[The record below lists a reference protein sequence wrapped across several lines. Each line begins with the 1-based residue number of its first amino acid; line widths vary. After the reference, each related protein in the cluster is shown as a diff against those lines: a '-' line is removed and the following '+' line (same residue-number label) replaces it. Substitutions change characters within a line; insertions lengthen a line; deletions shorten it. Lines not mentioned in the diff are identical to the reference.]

1 MMLSKRWQGL
11 FVMALAFS
19 LSLGFASIAFAQD
32 ATTGLA
38 RVRAVDPDGAPLP
51 GVMVVISGPVGQQ
64 TQYTGL
70 AGEARFPGLY
80 PGRGYSAT
88 FTMDG
93 FTTIIREGLDV
104 QANRIIDF
112 EVTMDLATVEETI
125 TVTGESPLVDVKGT
139 TVVGKMT
146 ADLIDK
152 TPTSSG
158 LWAAV
163 LDHIPG
169 VVASFDVGGGNS
181 GQQTA
186 GVSAWGSEWRNNSYN
201 VNGGDVTDPAAVGAS
216 SSYYSVSSFE
226 EVSVSMAAQD
236 IEIKTPGLNINMVV
250 KSGSNDWH
258 AGAKYFY
265 ENTSMVSDNVTGDP
279 VLEEAGITIGTPNV
293 MLSDLDLQGGGP
305 IWRDRAWFFYDYWN
319 FEVQK
324 VILNLEEVDG
334 TKLKDSTININFQIN
349 DNNKVSGRWVWT
361 QKYRNN
367 RGASQYRP
375 YMGRIQDSYSHIP
388 QLQWQSV
395 INQNIFADL
404 RHSVVKSNFP
414 MCRRWEPCGS
424 EDAASPSTGSAI
436 YSFGYG
442 YIITPTLPTSEFFDE
457 RDTDSTNGTVSWYI
471 TGENTSHDLK
481 FGGNYQLINYFSP
494 FNYPKGYRRYTRLS
508 RVGSSTWDP
517 DNNPIYATMGVPLEV
532 RLYNAPIAKEDGG
545 SMDCFVLGEC
555 WGSDG
560 AYSMKGRALGIFF
573 QDTITIANR
582 WTISA
587 GVRFDRAY
595 NWNPAQKRLDS
606 PWCGQTT
613 GLSKPDMFCGG
624 TFAEQDVAFQF
635 QDITPRIGVVW
646 DVTGDGTWALKA
658 NFSRYP
664 EALGISYGGATNVND
679 VGSEDW
685 NWYDPNGDG
694 IFQFGEQTTMR
705 SSWYPGAG
713 TEVDDELQAPL
724 TDEFTFGLEHEVFD
738 NILLSATGI
747 YRGRRDDVGTINIG
761 VPYGLMFDSD
771 KCKAE
776 CTPVNPWGT
785 DPWVKLQ
792 TVDPGDDGVIGTA
805 DDGGPIPIWA
815 VNPNTYG
822 TNNYLTTNP
831 NVWGFHDDTWYKGVS
846 LVASKRWSDN
856 WQMLASWDIGTSEYQ
871 GSAYNPNSLWNS
883 RRQLSSNHR
892 DHILKLTANYLIAEP
907 IGVNL
912 GIFIRAQSGQAMT
925 ASYTYDSEL
934 LEELGPYEN
943 QSNWGMT
950 VVGRGEMG
958 DKQCNGCNRPQ
969 NEPFTTLV
977 DVRAEKQFTIGKYGV
992 VHAYFDVFNV
1002 MNANTITSFYTTINS
1017 RWMEPTYVLPP
1028 RVMRIGGA
1036 WDF

>member
-1 MMLSKRWQGL
+1 MMLSNRWRGL
-11 FVMALAFS
+11 FVMALAFT
-19 LSLGFASIAFAQD
+19 LSLGLAGTAYAQGRD
-32 ATTGLA
+32 TGLA
-38 RVRAVDPDGAPLP
+38 VVHAIDPDGAPLP
-51 GVMVVISGPVGQQ
+51 GVMVVVTGPVGSQ
-64 TQYTGL
+64 TQYTGV

-80 PGRGYSAT
+80 PGDGYSAT
-88 FTMDG
+88 FTLDG
-93 FTTIIREGLDV
+93 FTTIIRDELTVVTG
-104 QANRIIDF
+104 RIIDF
-112 EVTMDLATVEETI
+112 TVTMDLATVEETI
-125 TVTGESPLVDVKGT
+125 TVTGESPLVDVKSTSVAGLVT
-139 TVVGKMT
+139 S
-146 ADLIDK
+146 DLLDR
-152 TPTSSG
+152 TPTASG
-158 LWAAV
+158 IWAGV
-163 LDHIPG
+163 MDKIPG
-169 VVASFDVGGGNS
+169 VVASFDVGGGDS
-181 GQQTA
+181 GQQQVNT
-186 GVSAWGSEWRNNSYN
+186 AWGSEWRNNSYS
-201 VNGGDVTDPAAVGAS
+201 VNGGDTTDPAAVGAS
-216 SSYYSVSSFE
+216 SSYFSIGSFE

-265 ENTSMVSDNVTGDP
+265 ENADMVSDNVTG
-279 VLEEAGITIGTPNV
+279 VAKFEEAGITVGTPNV
-293 MLSDLDLQGGGP
+293 LLSDLDIQGGGP
-305 IWRDRAWFFYDYWN
+305 IWRDRAWFFADYWN

-324 VILNLEEVDG
+324 RILNLDEVDG
-334 TKLKDSTININFQIN
+334 TKLKDTTLNVNFQVS
-349 DNNKVSGRWVWT
+349 DNHKVSGRWLAT

-388 QLQWQSV
+388 QLQWQAV
-395 INQNIFADL
+395 INQNVFADV

-424 EDAASPSTGSAI
+424 EDAATPSTGSAI

-442 YIITPTLPTSEFFDE
+442 YIITPTLPSSEFFDE
-457 RDTDSTNGTVSWYI
+457 RDTASTNGTVSWYI

-481 FGGNYQLINYFSP
+481 FGGNYQVINYFSP

-517 DNNPIYATMGVPLEV
+517 DNNPLYATMGVPLEV

-560 AYSMKGRALGIFF
+560 AYSMSGRALGIFF

-587 GVRFDRAY
+587 GVRYDKAY

-613 GLSKPDMFCGG
+613 GLTLPDMFCGG
-624 TFAEQDVAFQF
+624 TFTEQAVAFEF
-635 QDITPRIGVVW
+635 NDITPRIGVVW

-705 SSWYPGAG
+705 SSWYPGEG
-713 TEVDDELQAPL
+713 TEVDPNLQAPL
-724 TDEFTFGLEHEVFD
+724 TDEYTVGVEHEIWD
-738 NILLSATGI
+738 DILLSVTGI
-747 YRGRRDDVGTINIG
+747 YRGRKDDVGTLNIG
-761 VPYGLMFDSD
+761 VPFGLMFDSD
-771 KCKAE
+771 RCKNE
-776 CTPVNPWGT
+776 CTPVNPFGT
-785 DPWVKLQ
+785 DPWVKLS

-831 NVWGFHDDTWYKGVS
+831 NEFGFSDNSYYRGIS
-846 LVASKRWSDN
+846 MVASKRWAGN
-856 WQMLASWDIGTSEYQ
+856 WQMLASWDIGKAESE
-871 GSAYNPNSLWNS
+871 GSAYNPNSLWS
-883 RRQLSSNHR
+883 RRRAVTGNHR
-892 DHILKLTANYLIAEP
+892 QHILKLTANYLIAEP

-912 GIFIRAQSGQAMT
+912 GIFVRAQSGQDLYAN
-925 ASYTYDSEL
+925 YTYDNEI
-934 LEELGPYEN
+934 LEALGPYGN
-943 QSNWGMT
+943 QSNTSMT
-950 VVGRGEMG
+950 VVARGEMG
-958 DKQCNGCNRPQ
+958 DNQCNGCERPQ
-969 NEPFTTLV
+969 REDFTTLV

-992 VHAYFDVFNV
+992 VHFYFDVFNAL
-1002 MNANTITSFYTTINS
+1002 NANTVTGLYTTINS
-1017 RWMEPTYVLPP
+1017 RWMDITGLLPP